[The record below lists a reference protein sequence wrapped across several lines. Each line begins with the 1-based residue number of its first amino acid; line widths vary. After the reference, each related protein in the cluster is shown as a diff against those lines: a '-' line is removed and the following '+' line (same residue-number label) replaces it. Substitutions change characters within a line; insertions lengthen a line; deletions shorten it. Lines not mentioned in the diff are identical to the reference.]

1 MVFKEKEPFK
11 NKTLVNWQD
20 EEKLQCSFKEVI
32 KDIQQKELLGANIQT
47 RVKTNLTKDSSL
59 DIEN

>member
-1 MVFKEKEPFK
+1 M
-11 NKTLVNWQD
+11 
-20 EEKLQCSFKEVI
+20 
-32 KDIQQKELLGANIQT
+32 QQKELLGANIQT

>member
-1 MVFKEKEPFK
+1 
-11 NKTLVNWQD
+11 
-20 EEKLQCSFKEVI
+20 
-32 KDIQQKELLGANIQT
+32 LLGANIQT